1 MGEKKILVIEDNPMN
16 MELVSDLL
24 EINGYEV
31 LKAKSG
37 LEMFEIIGSIAT
49 VPDLILMDVQIPET
63 DGLTLTKW
71 LKENPLT
78 RDIPIIA
85 LTAHAMKGDREKA
98 LEAGCIDYISKPINT
113 REFVNKIGKFL

>member
-98 LEAGCIDYISKPINT
+98 LEAGCVDHIPKPINT
-113 REFVNKIGKFL
+113 REFVNKISKFL